1 MINFVY
7 HEDCENLLSNK
18 KYLPRGIFA
27 DTQYSQ
33 DTKNKRRILRPIY
46 KTAVNHHQYKGK
58 CKMEGEFL
66 RIQGRRYRVN
76 NIRDLPQDLSG
87 YKCTTKEDPDTIGFY
102 GELNPMS
109 NFYNCEFTSNH
120 IKFHSS
126 EQLIQFNKAKHFGD
140 HVTMSQILYA
150 DMPLECKQLSRDI
163 ANYDD
168 DNWKQVAK
176 NMCQDGIMEKF
187 KQNPSIGET
196 LLNTGNKRL
205 VECSFDKFWGI
216 GVSLS
221 NRNCLDKKLW
231 ANNGGILG
239 EMLMKTRDS
248 LRKNSINVQI
258 AEL

>member
-1 MINFVY
+1 
-7 HEDCENLLSNK
+7 
-18 KYLPRGIFA
+18 
-27 DTQYSQ
+27 
-33 DTKNKRRILRPIY
+33 
-46 KTAVNHHQYKGK
+46 
-58 CKMEGEFL
+58 MEGEFL
-66 RIQGRRYRVN
+66 KIHGRRYGVN
-76 NIRDLPQDLSG
+76 NIGNLPQDLSS
-87 YKCTTKEDPDTIGFY
+87 YKCTIKEDPETIGFY

-109 NFYNCEFTSNH
+109 NFYNCEFTFNNL
-120 IKFHSS
+120 KFHSS

-150 DMPLECKQLSRDI
+150 DTPLECKQLSRDI

-168 DNWKQVAK
+168 DNWRQVAK

-196 LLNTGNKRL
+196 LLNTGNKKL
-205 VECSFDKFWGI
+205 VECSFDKFWGTEI
-216 GVSLS
+216 TLL

-248 LRKNSINVQI
+248 LRKDNNNVQA
-258 AEL
+258 AELEPELMEATASNETT